1 MKSVFEYADY
11 RKYLLDYYSEKKAAN
26 RNFSHRFI
34 ANRVGFKS
42 GGHFSLILKG
52 KANISIAFIQR
63 LAGFLKLNKKEAGYF
78 QNMVLFNQAKR
89 HDDKKRYFE
98 AMLSYKDALVR
109 VVHADQY
116 DFYDKWYY
124 TALRE
129 LLAIY
134 PLCDP
139 IDHQAVGRLLN
150 PPIPAAEVRQAFD
163 LLKRLALI
171 NRDASGRYRPTDP
184 FISTGYSATSISLN
198 NFVINTLDLVKQSV
212 DRFSKEDRNFSW
224 IAFSLSRQSLQSII
238 DELRES
244 RRRIMKIVENDP
256 NPERVYLFASQI
268 FPLSN
273 VCPNKGASV

>member
-1 MKSVFEYADY
+1 
-11 RKYLLDYYSEKKAAN
+11 
-26 RNFSHRFI
+26 
-34 ANRVGFKS
+34 
-42 GGHFSLILKG
+42 
-52 KANISIAFIQR
+52 
-63 LAGFLKLNKKEAGYF
+63 
-78 QNMVLFNQAKR
+78 MVLFNQAKR

-98 AMLSYKDALVR
+98 AMLSYKDALMR

-139 IDHQAVGRLLN
+139 IDHGAIGRLLN
-150 PPIPAAEVRQAFD
+150 PPISAAEAKQAIELFQ
-163 LLKRLALI
+163 RLGLI
-171 NRDASGRYRPTDP
+171 NHDASGRYRPTDP
-184 FISTGYSATSISLN
+184 LISTGYAAASVSLN
-198 NFVINTLDLVKQSV
+198 NFVINTLDLAKQSV

-244 RRRIMKIVENDP
+244 RRRILKIVENDP